1 MPMKTF
7 TQGAHPSPPASLR
20 GFSLVELLITMVI
33 LGIGIMAV
41 AALFPLATKN
51 VNKGKILS
59 TALGRAQDKIE
70 ELQDAGY
77 TASLMAPGSYSD
89 SLGPYVRT
97 WTVQDSL
104 PTVGSK
110 RVFVCVSW
118 PARFGRDSVALA
130 TYVPK

>member
-1 MPMKTF
+1 MPMKRLTLD
-7 TQGAHPSPPASLR
+7 ASLSSSASRR
-20 GFSLVELLITMVI
+20 GFSLIELLITMVI

-59 TALGRAQDKIE
+59 TALGRAQEKIE
-70 ELQDAGY
+70 ELKEAGY
-77 TASLMAPGSYSD
+77 ASTMMASGTYTDSSGVYS
-89 SLGPYVRT
+89 RT

-110 RVFVCVSW
+110 KVFVCVSW
-118 PARFGRDSVALA
+118 PVRFGRDSVALA
-130 TYVPK
+130 TYVAR